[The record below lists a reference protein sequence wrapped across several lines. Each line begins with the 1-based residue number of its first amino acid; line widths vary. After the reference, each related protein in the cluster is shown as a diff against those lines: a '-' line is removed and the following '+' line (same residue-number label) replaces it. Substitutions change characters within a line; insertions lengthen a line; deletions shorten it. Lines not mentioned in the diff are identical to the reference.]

1 MTAYDISYDR
11 YVVPKQ
17 SNLRGIYMEAAIK
30 LEERKE
36 RDEEF
41 VREYVNNGSNA
52 THAAIAVGVSPAS
65 ASTVGYRLKSRLT
78 KEIDTEQKA
87 QLHGYAPKAIS
98 QIQNLAENAESENV
112 KLKANA
118 DLLDRA
124 GWKPVDKTE
133 VTETGRLESM
143 STEEVE
149 EELHK
154 LLASSGQKIV
164 KI

>member
-1 MTAYDISYDR
+1 MNPITNID
-11 YVVPKQ
+11 
-17 SNLRGIYMEAAIK
+17 
-30 LEERKE
+30 ERKE
-36 RDEEF
+36 RDADF
-41 VREYVNNGSNA
+41 VREYVNNGGNA
-52 THAAIAVGVSPAS
+52 TQAAIAVGASKAS
-65 ASTVGYRLKSRLT
+65 ASTVGYRMKTRLT
-78 KEIDTEQKA
+78 KEIDAEQKL
-87 QLHGYAPKAIS
+87 QLEGYAPKAIS

-164 KI
+164 KM

>member
-1 MTAYDISYDR
+1 
-11 YVVPKQ
+11 
-17 SNLRGIYMEAAIK
+17 MEAVIK

-36 RDEEF
+36 RDEDF
-41 VREYVNNGSNA
+41 VREYVNNSGNA
-52 THAAIAVGVSPAS
+52 TQAAIAVGVRQAS

-78 KEIDTEQKA
+78 KEIDTEQKV
-87 QLHGYAPKAIS
+87 QLQGYAPKAIS
-98 QIQNLAENAESENV
+98 QIQNLAEKAESENV
-112 KLKANA
+112 RLKANA

-154 LLASSGQKIV
+154 LLASSGQQIV
-164 KI
+164 PM

>member
-1 MTAYDISYDR
+1 
-11 YVVPKQ
+11 
-17 SNLRGIYMEAAIK
+17 METAIK

-41 VREYVNNGSNA
+41 VREYVNNGGNA
-52 THAAIAVGVSPAS
+52 TQAAIAVGVSSAS
-65 ASTVGYRLKSRLT
+65 ASTIGYRLKSRLT

-87 QLHGYAPKAIS
+87 QLQGYAPKAIS

-124 GWKPVDKTE
+124 GWKPVDKQE
-133 VTETGRLESM
+133 ITETSAIEDM
-143 STEEVE
+143 SD
-149 EELHK
+149 EELQEQLDA
-154 LLASSGQKIV
+154 LLAADGKKLV
-164 KI
+164 DV

>member
-1 MTAYDISYDR
+1 MNQVANIED
-11 YVVPKQ
+11 
-17 SNLRGIYMEAAIK
+17 
-30 LEERKE
+30 RKE
-36 RDEEF
+36 RDADF
-41 VREYVNNGSNA
+41 VREYVDNGGNA
-52 THAAIAVGVSPAS
+52 TQAAIAVGASKAS
-65 ASTVGYRLKSRLT
+65 ASTVGYRMKTRLT
-78 KEIDTEQKA
+78 KEIDAEQKL
-87 QLHGYAPKAIS
+87 QLEGYAPKAIS

-149 EELHK
+149 EELNK

-164 KI
+164 KM

>member
-1 MTAYDISYDR
+1 MPDQ
-11 YVVPKQ
+11 KQ
-17 SNLRGIYMEAAIK
+17 SKLRGLYMEAVIK

-41 VREYVNNGSNA
+41 VREYVNNGGNA
-52 THAAIAVGVSPAS
+52 TQAAIAVGVSQAS

-87 QLHGYAPKAIS
+87 QLRDYAPKAIS

-124 GWKPVDKTE
+124 GWKPIDKQE
-133 VTETGRLESM
+133 ITETSAIENM
-143 STEEVE
+143 TD
-149 EELHK
+149 EELQQELDT
-154 LLASSGQKIV
+154 LLVSQGYV
-164 KI
+164 KQ

>member
-1 MTAYDISYDR
+1 
-11 YVVPKQ
+11 
-17 SNLRGIYMEAAIK
+17 MEAVIK

-36 RDEEF
+36 RDEDF
-41 VREYVNNGSNA
+41 VREYVNNSGNA
-52 THAAIAVGVSPAS
+52 TQAAIAVGVSQAS

-78 KEIDTEQKA
+78 KEIDTEQKV
-87 QLHGYAPKAIS
+87 QLQGYAPKAIS
-98 QIQNLAENAESENV
+98 QIQNLAEKAESENV
-112 KLKANA
+112 RLKANA

-149 EELHK
+149 EELNK

-164 KI
+164 KM

>member
-1 MTAYDISYDR
+1 MNQITNI
-11 YVVPKQ
+11 
-17 SNLRGIYMEAAIK
+17 
-30 LEERKE
+30 EERKE

-41 VREYVNNGSNA
+41 VREYVDNGGNA
-52 THAAIAVGVSPAS
+52 TQAAIAVGASKAS
-65 ASTVGYRLKSRLT
+65 ASTVGYRLKTRLSR
-78 KEIDTEQKA
+78 EIDEEQKL
-87 QLHGYAPKAIS
+87 QLEGYAPKAIS

-164 KI
+164 KM

>member
-1 MTAYDISYDR
+1 MKEVTNIED
-11 YVVPKQ
+11 
-17 SNLRGIYMEAAIK
+17 
-30 LEERKE
+30 RKE

-41 VREYVNNGSNA
+41 VREYVGNGGNA
-52 THAAIAVGVSPAS
+52 TQAAIAVGASKAS
-65 ASTVGYRLKSRLT
+65 ASTVGYRMKTRLT
-78 KEIDTEQKA
+78 KEIDAEQKL
-87 QLHGYAPKAIS
+87 QLEGYAPKAIS

-149 EELHK
+149 EELNK

-164 KI
+164 KM

>member
-1 MTAYDISYDR
+1 MTAYDILYDR
-11 YVVPKQ
+11 YVEPKR
-17 SNLRGIYMEAAIK
+17 SNLRGIYMEAVIK

-36 RDEEF
+36 RDEDF
-41 VREYVNNGSNA
+41 VREYVNNGGNA
-52 THAAIAVGVSPAS
+52 TQAAIAVGVSQAS

-87 QLHGYAPKAIS
+87 QLQGYAPKAIS

-124 GWKPVDKTE
+124 GWKPVDKQE
-133 VTETGRLESM
+133 ITETSAIEDM
-143 STEEVE
+143 SD
-149 EELHK
+149 EELQEQLDA
-154 LLASSGQKIV
+154 LLAADGKKLV
-164 KI
+164 DV